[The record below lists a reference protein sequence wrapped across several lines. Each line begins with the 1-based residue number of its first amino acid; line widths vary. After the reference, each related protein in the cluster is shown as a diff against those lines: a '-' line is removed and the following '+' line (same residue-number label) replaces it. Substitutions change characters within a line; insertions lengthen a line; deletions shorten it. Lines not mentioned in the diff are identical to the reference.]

1 MMEININVNVTGI
14 EGLVQ
19 AILALVGHAGMGAP
33 AQQQAPAQEAPQ
45 QAPAQ
50 VQQQAPQQ
58 QTTANIPQQVP
69 QQQPPV
75 QAQTNIPQQA
85 PAQTPPVNVPT
96 AIPTA
101 PPAPTAIPTAPAANA
116 PQQAP
121 GALPTAT
128 ASPGY
133 TLEQLQVAAAG
144 LVSQG
149 KGGQI
154 AGILSQFGIPA
165 MTELKPEQY
174 GAFAYALRG
183 AGAAI

>member
-19 AILALVGHAGMGAP
+19 AILALVGHTGMGAQAQTP
-33 AQQQAPAQEAPQ
+33 QQQAPAQVTPQ
-45 QAPAQ
+45 QAQQQPPTQATQQQAPAQAYQQPAPAQ
-50 VQQQAPQQ
+50 VQQQ
-58 QTTANIPQQVP
+58 T
-69 QQQPPV
+69 
-75 QAQTNIPQQA
+75 

-101 PPAPTAIPTAPAANA
+101 PPTPTAIPTAPAANA
-116 PQQAP
+116 QQQAP

-128 ASPGY
+128 AGPGY